1 MGGAPGVPNDP
12 TMFNEWLK
20 GVTGAPGTGDHP
32 LPRPLISISPLRR
45 MSLPDNEPTRQDTTQ
60 SKGGSMWDAPNRA
73 TVQQTGTLDYTR
85 FYFNFI

>member
-45 MSLPDNEPTRQDTTQ
+45 MSLPDRILRCGMHPTEQRY
-60 SKGGSMWDAPNRA
+60 SKRA
-73 TVQQTGTLDYTR
+73 L
-85 FYFNFI
+85 